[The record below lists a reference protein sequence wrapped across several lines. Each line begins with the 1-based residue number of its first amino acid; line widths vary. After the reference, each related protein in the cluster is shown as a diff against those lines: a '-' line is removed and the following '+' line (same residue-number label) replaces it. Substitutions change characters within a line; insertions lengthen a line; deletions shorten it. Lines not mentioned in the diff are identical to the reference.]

1 MLSHLILRLA
11 CYAAPISSELG
22 GLRVCHP
29 SSSFP
34 SAEPREVGDRRSEGR
49 GLRSSFAWPRVRL
62 RRSGAARSPTI
73 VRTRAGFTGYTY
85 SSSRD
90 MMPHLRTRYVHR
102 ERNRRVTRTTVAPAA
117 WVLAPART
125 LEYAAPGL
133 RHTGGFVPGGAGHA
147 CGRIRLCLPGG
158 ARRAFASLALRALA
172 RSGLPSAAS
181 MLATPEYSG
190 SDGPSF
196 RNDADNEEDGT
207 GDAFDVIA
215 IVALWVLLL
224 GDGGLLLAL
233 RGVPAKLF
241 SMCFL
246 ALERPG

>member
-1 MLSHLILRLA
+1 MGPAAHGSRVRKTGDDRFPTSVKKNAFKIMLSHLILRIA
-11 CYAAPISSELG
+11 RYAAPISSELG

-158 ARRAFASLALRALA
+158 ARRAFASLAPRA
-172 RSGLPSAAS
+172 P
-181 MLATPEYSG
+181 
-190 SDGPSF
+190 GP
-196 RNDADNEEDGT
+196 G
-207 GDAFDVIA
+207 
-215 IVALWVLLL
+215 
-224 GDGGLLLAL
+224 
-233 RGVPAKLF
+233 P
-241 SMCFL
+241 
-246 ALERPG
+246 ERPTKRGFDARDP

>member
-1 MLSHLILRLA
+1 MLPPGYAIRVASSLVVLVMLA
-11 CYAAPISSELG
+11 GVS
-22 GLRVCHP
+22 
-29 SSSFP
+29 
-34 SAEPREVGDRRSEGR
+34 
-49 GLRSSFAWPRVRL
+49 
-62 RRSGAARSPTI
+62 
-73 VRTRAGFTGYTY
+73 
-85 SSSRD
+85 
-90 MMPHLRTRYVHR
+90 
-102 ERNRRVTRTTVAPAA
+102 
-117 WVLAPART
+117 
-125 LEYAAPGL
+125 
-133 RHTGGFVPGGAGHA
+133 
-147 CGRIRLCLPGG
+147 
-158 ARRAFASLALRALA
+158 AFASREVHAGPSQASLPALRALA

-207 GDAFDVIA
+207 GEAFDVIA

-233 RGVPAKLF
+233 RGGPAKLF